1 MLLQKFVLFL
11 FIGFLIGVFLASLG
25 VKFYLLFLISFLI
38 FLFLRLV
45 FNFKYKYIFILFLIL
60 FFGYF
65 YFYFRIFLENKNLN
79 LIYDKNIKFYG
90 KIISD
95 VSQKEKFKEFD
106 LKVYPPFRG
115 KVKVLASN
123 LFDYKYGDVLE
134 INGEIKKQRNINEKP
149 TVFYP
154 EMKII
159 SYSPDSKIFNFLL
172 KIKNY
177 FLSQFK
183 KYLPYDEG
191 ALMSGILLGERA
203 EFSESLKQ
211 AMNNSGTTHIV
222 ALSGYNVGILVLV
235 VSRIIAYLFGRR
247 KVFLIS
253 LFVVLGFVLMTGA
266 EASVLRA
273 GIMALILLLGEHIG
287 RIYSLPHS
295 LLFSAVLMVLI
306 SPKILFF
313 DLGFQLSFL
322 SLLGVVYLKPAFDNV
337 FNFNPQNQGFL
348 LWRDN
353 LTTTLGAQFAV
364 IPLLIL
370 NFGQA
375 PILSFLANI
384 FILTFIPLTMFLGF
398 VLGIFGFWYPLG
410 FLFGLVSLFILKY
423 EISVMKFFSKF
434 SFLNFGGFSW
444 FVLILIYIVLF
455 LWFYHKKAFK
465 LNV

>member
-11 FIGFLIGVFLASLG
+11 FIGFLIGVFLASLN
-25 VKFYLLFLISFLI
+25 VKFYLLFLIGFLI
-38 FLFLRLV
+38 FLFFKFIL
-45 FNFKYKYIFILFLIL
+45 NFEYKYIFVLFLIL

-79 LIYDKNIKFYG
+79 LVYDKNIKFYG

-95 VSQKEKFKEFD
+95 VSQKEKFKEFN

-115 KVKVLASN
+115 EIKVLASN
-123 LFDYKYGDVLE
+123 FFNYKYGDVLE
-134 INGEIKKQRNINEKP
+134 IRGEIKKARNINEKP
-149 TVFYP
+149 TIFYP
-154 EMKII
+154 EIKII
-159 SYSPDSKIFNFLL
+159 DYNPDSEIFNFLL

-177 FLSQFK
+177 FLAQFK

-191 ALMSGILLGERA
+191 ALMSGILFGERA
-203 EFSESLKQ
+203 EFSENLKEI
-211 AMNNSGTTHIV
+211 MNNSGTMHIV
-222 ALSGYNVGILVLV
+222 ALSGYNVGILILV
-235 VSRIIAYLFGRR
+235 VSKIIAYLFGRR
-247 KVFLIS
+247 KVFAVS

-266 EASVLRA
+266 EASVVRA
-273 GIMALILLLGEHIG
+273 SIMALILLLGEYLG

-295 LLFSAVLMVLI
+295 ILFSAVLMVLV
-306 SPKILFF
+306 SPKILLF

-322 SLLGVVYLKPAFDNV
+322 SLLGVVYLKPAFDNIL
-337 FNFNPQNQGFL
+337 NFNRENSGFL

-370 NFGQA
+370 NFSQA

-398 VLGIFGFWYPLG
+398 ILGIFGFWYSLG
-410 FLFGLVSLFILKY
+410 FLFGLLSLFILKY
-423 EISVMKFFSKF
+423 EISVMKFFSQF
-434 SFLNFGGFSW
+434 SFLNFEGFSLPL
-444 FVLILIYIVLF
+444 LILIYIVLF

-465 LNV
+465 LNE